1 VSRRFVAPEPIA
13 PIQVRDRPS
22 FSIAIAAYQ
31 AAATIAEAVES
42 ALAQTLPPAEVV
54 LCDDG
59 STDDLDN
66 ALGSLRGRIV
76 LLRQENRG
84 EAAAKNA
91 AVRATTGEF
100 VAFLDADDFYY
111 PPRLEALAELA
122 SARPDLDV
130 LTTNADLEVE
140 GAVAG
145 RYYPDVGE
153 FPVDDQLLAIIDS
166 DTAIF
171 GAAAVRRSTF
181 ETAGGLN
188 EGLRSGDDWEF
199 WIRLALA
206 GSRLGLVDEPLYR
219 YRIHERGTS
228 TDQLRGARDA
238 VQMFEGLLG
247 LAEPGSREQAAIEQ
261 ALEAHLRNAA
271 LTEAEHA
278 LRTQASDRRARSL
291 AVAFGSGFGTS
302 TRLKA
307 LLAAAL
313 PGPSAQLLE
322 RRERR
327 EGRSRLRKP
336 MPSPRR

>member
-1 VSRRFVAPEPIA
+1 MS
-13 PIQVRDRPS
+13 RDRPS

-31 AAATIAEAVES
+31 AAATISESVES
-42 ALAQTLPPAEVV
+42 ALAQTLPPVDVV
-54 LCDDG
+54 VCDDG
-59 STDDLDN
+59 STDDLVG
-66 ALGSLRGRIV
+66 ALGPLRDRIV

-91 AVRATTGEF
+91 AARATTGELI
-100 VAFLDADDFYY
+100 AFLDADDFYY
-111 PPRLEALAELA
+111 PQRLEALAGLA

-130 LTTNADLEVE
+130 LTTNADLEID

-145 RYYPDVGE
+145 RYYPDVAE
-153 FPVDDQLLAIIDS
+153 FPVDDQALSIIDS
-166 DTAIF
+166 DSAVF
-171 GAAAVRRSTF
+171 AAAAVRRSAY
-181 ETAGGLN
+181 ESAGGLN
-188 EGLRSGDDWEF
+188 EGLRSGADWEL

-206 GSRLGLVDEPLYR
+206 GSRFGLVDEPLYR
-219 YRIHERGTS
+219 YRVHEHGTS
-228 TDQLRGARDA
+228 TDQLLGARDA
-238 VQMFEGLLG
+238 VQMFEGLLR
-247 LAEPGSREQAAIEQ
+247 LSEPGSREQAAIER

-278 LRTQASDRRARSL
+278 LRTGARDRRERSL
-291 AVAFGSGFGTS
+291 AIAFGSGFGAP

-313 PGPSAQLLE
+313 PGPSARLLE

-327 EGRSRLRKP
+327 TGRSRLRKP